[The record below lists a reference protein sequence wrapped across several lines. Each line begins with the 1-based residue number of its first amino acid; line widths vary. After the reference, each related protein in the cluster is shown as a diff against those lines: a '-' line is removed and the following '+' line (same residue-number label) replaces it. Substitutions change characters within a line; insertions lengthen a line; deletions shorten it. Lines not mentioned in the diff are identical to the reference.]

1 MTPVIENIFLSHAH
15 TAAIIPRCASLAIS
29 TMSGSLPAVSLLR
42 LVDGLV
48 DEALDGWE
56 MRVACPQERNQHPL
70 VSAIQVSVSKTI
82 NEDCL

>member
-48 DEALDGWE
+48 DEALDG
-56 MRVACPQERNQHPL
+56 
-70 VSAIQVSVSKTI
+70 
-82 NEDCL
+82 